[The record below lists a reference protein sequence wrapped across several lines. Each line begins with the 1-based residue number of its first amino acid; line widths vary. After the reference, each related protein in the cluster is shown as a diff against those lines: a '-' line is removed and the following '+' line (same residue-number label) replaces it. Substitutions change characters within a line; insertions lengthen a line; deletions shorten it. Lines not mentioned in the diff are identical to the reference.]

1 MTASGILLILGFV
14 IFAALMVTRKLPTLL
29 ALPLMALWIAIVSG
43 VSFTDWLNEILVKGS
58 TKLGSSITLVIF
70 GSMFAKIIQKTGI
83 SDAIIKKAA
92 EFSDDCP
99 FSIAILMT
107 AATAFV
113 FLGMNGLGAII
124 MVGSI
129 AIPIMLSAGIAAI
142 DAVILIL
149 LGMVT
154 GLSLNFAGAATGIGI
169 FGAENVLRYFI
180 PSAIVSLIVTLA
192 YIIINIPRNKGAGHA
207 ALTILK
213 HLFIGLIYVPV
224 SFVKTLVN
232 NFMPKT
238 SSLIKQKDELPTA
251 ALISP
256 VLPLVVIVV
265 INFTVGLGSQGDGKI
280 DPVAAAVLGF
290 ILASLYAAIITEPRK
305 IINLFSGGL
314 VDGIKDVAGVLFLFM
329 GIGMLVAAATHPAAA
344 GLFDPLLKTV
354 MPSSFI
360 GALIFFTVLAP
371 AALYRGPLNMYG
383 MGSGIAAIL
392 NSSNYLPATALY
404 GIFRGLEFVQVMAD
418 PTNSHNTW
426 LAEYAGVDVNTVLK
440 KILPYA
446 WGACIIMM
454 VIVFFMR

>member
-1 MTASGILLILGFV
+1 MT
-14 IFAALMVTRKLPTLL
+14 
-29 ALPLMALWIAIVSG
+29 
-43 VSFTDWLNEILVKGS
+43 FTI
-58 TKLGSSITLVIF
+58 
-70 GSMFAKIIQKTGI
+70 
-83 SDAIIKKAA
+83 
-92 EFSDDCP
+92 
-99 FSIAILMT
+99 
-107 AATAFV
+107 
-113 FLGMNGLGAII
+113 
-124 MVGSI
+124 
-129 AIPIMLSAGIAAI
+129 
-142 DAVILIL
+142 
-149 LGMVT
+149 
-154 GLSLNFAGAATGIGI
+154 
-169 FGAENVLRYFI
+169 
-180 PSAIVSLIVTLA
+180 
-192 YIIINIPRNKGAGHA
+192 
-207 ALTILK
+207 
-213 HLFIGLIYVPV
+213 
-224 SFVKTLVN
+224 
-232 NFMPKT
+232 
-238 SSLIKQKDELPTA
+238 
-251 ALISP
+251 
-256 VLPLVVIVV
+256 V

-392 NSSNYLPATALY
+392 NSSSYLPATALY
-404 GIFRGLEFVQVMAD
+404 GIFRGLEFIQVMAD

>member
-1 MTASGILLILGFV
+1 
-14 IFAALMVTRKLPTLL
+14 
-29 ALPLMALWIAIVSG
+29 
-43 VSFTDWLNEILVKGS
+43 
-58 TKLGSSITLVIF
+58 
-70 GSMFAKIIQKTGI
+70 
-83 SDAIIKKAA
+83 
-92 EFSDDCP
+92 
-99 FSIAILMT
+99 MT

-256 VLPLVVIVV
+256 VLPLVVIV
-265 INFTVGLGSQGDGKI
+265 
-280 DPVAAAVLGF
+280 
-290 ILASLYAAIITEPRK
+290 
-305 IINLFSGGL
+305 
-314 VDGIKDVAGVLFLFM
+314 
-329 GIGMLVAAATHPAAA
+329 
-344 GLFDPLLKTV
+344 
-354 MPSSFI
+354 
-360 GALIFFTVLAP
+360 
-371 AALYRGPLNMYG
+371 
-383 MGSGIAAIL
+383 
-392 NSSNYLPATALY
+392 
-404 GIFRGLEFVQVMAD
+404 
-418 PTNSHNTW
+418 
-426 LAEYAGVDVNTVLK
+426 
-440 KILPYA
+440 
-446 WGACIIMM
+446 
-454 VIVFFMR
+454 